1 MAVGFIFVA
10 LSATCLGVMPSF
22 RKQVLLDGLP
32 MNSLMFYVNWIIT
45 LVCLVMALVKK
56 RRHTGVSG
64 YGIGKEKEF

>member
-22 RKQVLLDGLP
+22 QKQVLLDGLP

-45 LVCLVMALVKK
+45 LVCLVMA
-56 RRHTGVSG
+56 
-64 YGIGKEKEF
+64 